1 VKVVVLCLDK
11 VGPRMAG
18 IAIRSVEIA
27 RQLSPRA
34 DVVLAA
40 ARSDGDVELDVPVV
54 SYSRHDGRSVRR
66 LLAGADAVVCQPQWP
81 LVMREL
87 RASGARLIF
96 DLSCP
101 EIVETLT
108 FRRDGNPARR
118 RLITAMTTDRLVEA
132 LRIGHHFVASTDR
145 QLDLWL
151 GVAAG
156 ERLLTPRAYDRDP
169 TMRSR
174 FALAP
179 HGVPERFPRRSGKP
193 GLYETL
199 RLDPATPVILW
210 TSAIWSWLDAETP
223 IRAMAAL
230 RERLPDAQL
239 VFLGAGPGR
248 LAASGSHG
256 RAKALAAELGL
267 LGDGVLFHE
276 EWLTYAERADWLL
289 DAACAVSCHTRH
301 LETRFAFRTRYLD
314 CLWARLPLVVTEG
327 DVLAD
332 RVAAEN
338 LGATVPEGD
347 PAALAEALE
356 HVLKNGRTIY
366 GERLAAAA
374 ADYVWPRAL
383 ADLVALAT
391 ATGDRPVPLGDGVPR
406 RPSHAARD
414 RGYRVVKG
422 ALNAAGIRDWPS

>member
-1 VKVVVLCLDK
+1 
-11 VGPRMAG
+11 M
-18 IAIRSVEIA
+18 
-27 RQLSPRA
+27 RA
-34 DVVLAA
+34 
-40 ARSDGDVELDVPVV
+40 
-54 SYSRHDGRSVRR
+54 
-66 LLAGADAVVCQPQWP
+66 
-81 LVMREL
+81 L
-87 RASGARLIF
+87 RASGAWLIF

-108 FRRDGNPARR
+108 FRTEGNPARR

-151 GVAAG
+151 GGAAG
-156 ERLLTPRAYDRDP
+156 ERLLTPRAHGRAP

-179 HGVPERFPRRSGKP
+179 HGVPERFPQRSGRP

-199 RLDPATPVILW
+199 RLDPSTPVILW

-256 RAKALAAELGL
+256 RARALAAELGL

-276 EWLTYAERADWLL
+276 EWLTYAGRAGWLL
-289 DAACAVSCHTRH
+289 DAAWGVSCHTRH

-327 DVLAD
+327 DVLGD
-332 RVAAEN
+332 RIAAEC
-338 LGATVPEGD
+338 LGAPVPDRD
-347 PAALAEALE
+347 PEALARALE
-356 HVLKNGRTIY
+356 KILRHGRSTY
-366 GERLAAAA
+366 GDRLAAAA
-374 ADYVWPRAL
+374 GESAWPRAL
-383 ADLVALAT
+383 DQLVAF
-391 ATGDRPVPLGDGVPR
+391 
-406 RPSHAARD
+406 
-414 RGYRVVKG
+414 
-422 ALNAAGIRDWPS
+422 

>member
-132 LRIGHHFVASTDR
+132 LRIGHHFVATILQNAEELTSPPMRHT
-145 QLDLWL
+145 LFA
-151 GVAAG
+151 VAAV
-156 ERLLTPRAYDRDP
+156 LLFSAAMLSFIGWAIKQPIKRYGVRA
-169 TMRSR
+169 
-174 FALAP
+174 
-179 HGVPERFPRRSGKP
+179 
-193 GLYETL
+193 
-199 RLDPATPVILW
+199 
-210 TSAIWSWLDAETP
+210 
-223 IRAMAAL
+223 
-230 RERLPDAQL
+230 
-239 VFLGAGPGR
+239 
-248 LAASGSHG
+248 
-256 RAKALAAELGL
+256 
-267 LGDGVLFHE
+267 
-276 EWLTYAERADWLL
+276 
-289 DAACAVSCHTRH
+289 
-301 LETRFAFRTRYLD
+301 
-314 CLWARLPLVVTEG
+314 
-327 DVLAD
+327 
-332 RVAAEN
+332 
-338 LGATVPEGD
+338 
-347 PAALAEALE
+347 
-356 HVLKNGRTIY
+356 
-366 GERLAAAA
+366 
-374 ADYVWPRAL
+374 
-383 ADLVALAT
+383 
-391 ATGDRPVPLGDGVPR
+391 
-406 RPSHAARD
+406 
-414 RGYRVVKG
+414 
-422 ALNAAGIRDWPS
+422 